1 MGVPRDKGDLDQS
14 RQSRQSQPK
23 QQPPSSCRCL
33 EAQAATAP
41 ITRNQL
47 ATEGLQLQA
56 KEVRQKRLVKAKVEA
71 RARVEGMAR
80 AMVLKAKR
88 QERTSH
94 VKGKQTKQKWRRMW
108 LANPTWSIP
117 QSNG

>member
-1 MGVPRDKGDLDQS
+1 MGHQRRWQLSRQHVPRDKGDLDQS
-14 RQSRQSQPK
+14 RQSRQSHLK

-47 ATEGLQLQA
+47 AIEGLQLQA
-56 KEVRQKRLVKAKVEA
+56 KEVKQKRLVKAKVEA
-71 RARVEGMAR
+71 MAR

-88 QERTSH
+88 QGLRSH
-94 VKGKQTKQKWRRMW
+94 VKGKRTKQKWRRM
-108 LANPTWSIP
+108 
-117 QSNG
+117 